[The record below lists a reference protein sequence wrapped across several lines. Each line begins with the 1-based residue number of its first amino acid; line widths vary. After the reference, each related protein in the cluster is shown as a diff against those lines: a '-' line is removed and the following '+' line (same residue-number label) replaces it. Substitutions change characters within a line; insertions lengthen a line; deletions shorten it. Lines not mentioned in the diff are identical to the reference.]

1 MNSIHIP
8 VRLRLGGMWALGA
21 VPMLACIFSFAA
33 VQGSNDNH
41 ADDPALS
48 AAICPIVYPVDQ
60 SPSDR
65 RYHYLFYGNGFFI
78 NEQGYMLTAAHV
90 LSQLH
95 GGQPYI
101 LLRQSS
107 GSPQFVRASLVLVD
121 REHDVAI
128 LRATPNPFEGKFT
141 VGFLPLA
148 YDWPAPGQT
157 VLVAASHPSKPL
169 DAYTLDAFVDDR
181 SSGEVFD
188 FPFSQL
194 DKGRSDT

>member
-65 RYHYLFYGNGFFI
+65 GYHYLFYGNGFFI
-78 NEQGYMLTAAHV
+78 NEQGYLLTAAHV

-95 GGQPYI
+95 GGQAYV
-101 LLRQSS
+101 LLHDPSGRFRSVRCDLVIGDSS
-107 GSPQFVRASLVLVD
+107 
-121 REHDVAI
+121 
-128 LRATPNPFEGKFT
+128 
-141 VGFLPLA
+141 
-148 YDWPAPGQT
+148 
-157 VLVAASHPSKPL
+157 
-169 DAYTLDAFVDDR
+169 
-181 SSGEVFD
+181 
-188 FPFSQL
+188 
-194 DKGRSDT
+194 